1 MKRLVCVMLL
11 FCFLVGCGNSQKQ
24 IDEALTLRR
33 KLLDGDGYSFSAEIT
48 ADYGREIYQFTVECL
63 SDKQGNLKFTVTKPE
78 SISGIEGEITETSG
92 TITFAGEV
100 LAFAPIADGQITPV
114 TAPWVF
120 LKTLRSGY
128 IASCAEADEQ
138 THLQINDSYNE
149 KALHLDIWLD
159 HSNLPVHAE
168 ILWEGRRILSLKI
181 KDFTIL

>member
-24 IDEALTLRR
+24 IGEALTLRR
-33 KLLDGDGYSFSAEIT
+33 KLLDGDGCSFSAEIT

-63 SDKQGNLKFTVTKPE
+63 SDKQGNLQFIVTKPE
-78 SISGIEGEITETSG
+78 SISGIEGKITETSG

-128 IASCAEADEQ
+128 IASCTEADEQ

-181 KDFTIL
+181 KDFTFL